1 MNAEYYDIIFK
12 RKSFHLF
19 RDTGNESL
27 SKEELEDIQK
37 GYGGFESLYPGIRT
51 AMRIVPASS
60 VNVGRDAEYCLLL
73 YSEKKDNYLINMGYI
88 GEQLDL
94 FLVKRDIGSLW
105 FGIGK
110 ADEEEYEGLSFVIMI
125 AVRKVSDRSKY
136 RKDMFRAKRK
146 ALSEIWSGDTLGVG
160 EIARFAPSACNSQPW
175 YVENEDGRLTVFR
188 YKKPGKRGIMPAAAV
203 AYYNRIDIGIF
214 LCFLEI
220 CMAVKGICFER
231 RLFVDAVSEAEYSR
245 VAEYSLGGPL

>member
-73 YSEKKDNYLINMGYI
+73 YS
-88 GEQLDL
+88 
-94 FLVKRDIGSLW
+94 
-105 FGIGK
+105 
-110 ADEEEYEGLSFVIMI
+110 
-125 AVRKVSDRSKY
+125 
-136 RKDMFRAKRK
+136 
-146 ALSEIWSGDTLGVG
+146 
-160 EIARFAPSACNSQPW
+160 
-175 YVENEDGRLTVFR
+175 
-188 YKKPGKRGIMPAAAV
+188 
-203 AYYNRIDIGIF
+203 
-214 LCFLEI
+214 
-220 CMAVKGICFER
+220 
-231 RLFVDAVSEAEYSR
+231 
-245 VAEYSLGGPL
+245 

>member
-220 CMAVKGICFER
+220 CMAEKGICFER

>member
-110 ADEEEYEGLSFVIMI
+110 ADEEEYDGLSYVIMI
-125 AVRKVSDRSKY
+125 AVR
-136 RKDMFRAKRK
+136 
-146 ALSEIWSGDTLGVG
+146 
-160 EIARFAPSACNSQPW
+160 
-175 YVENEDGRLTVFR
+175 
-188 YKKPGKRGIMPAAAV
+188 
-203 AYYNRIDIGIF
+203 
-214 LCFLEI
+214 
-220 CMAVKGICFER
+220 
-231 RLFVDAVSEAEYSR
+231 
-245 VAEYSLGGPL
+245 